1 MNEILHFTS
10 ENIFLIGSILVF
22 TAILVSKTGN
32 KYGVPSLLIFL
43 LVGMLFGSDGLGLV
57 FDNYNIAQFLSIIAL
72 CVILFTGGLETKLK
86 DIRPV
91 MGPGL
96 VLSTVGVLL
105 TVVIYRR
112 IHLLPVQNRANRPVA
127 VHRHVLPAGGRYVI
141 YRFRVGVQHPEELQ
155 HAPQTEP
162 EANAGVG
169 VR

>member
-105 TVVIYRR
+105 TVVFTGAFIYFLSR
-112 IHLLPVQNRANRPVA
+112 IEQIGLSLSIVI
-127 VHRHVLPAGGRYVI
+127 PAGGRDVI
-141 YRFRVGVQHPEELQ
+141 NRFRVGVQHPEELQ

-162 EANAGVG
+162 EADAGAGV
-169 VR
+169 R